1 MNGVRNGSM
10 RIALFTDSFYPELGG
25 IQDSILASARE
36 LGARGHAV
44 AIFAPSASA
53 RDFARAN
60 LPMGEPAM
68 GEPAMGEPVMG
79 EPVMGEQAYGE
90 LADIKPACDEPALVE
105 PALGK
110 TVEVHRLFALPM
122 PGSTGQ
128 SRLVLPTGRRWRPV
142 ARFRPDVIHSHTFL
156 GVGLEALAV
165 ARRLGTPLVGTNHWA
180 IGGFNLYAPIARDAV
195 ARGCWRALAGYYNRC
210 DWVSA
215 PSRATLSD
223 MRAHGFRRPGA
234 VISNPIDTTCFR
246 PPVIGERQ
254 ALKARLGLGS
264 ATILFAGRL
273 AREKRIDVLLRA
285 LPALRQA
292 VPEAELVLAGHGSAR
307 SALEGLARELGVAA
321 HVRFT
326 GTLRHDALA
335 ELCRAADVFALAST
349 SESQSM
355 VLLQAMSAGL
365 ASVGAR
371 HGPLVEYIPPD
382 VGLLAEP
389 GDPSAFATALGGLL
403 GKPEL
408 RAAMGA
414 RATRHVARF
423 GVPVVV
429 DAWQDVYV
437 RASRGEAAAAAP
449 EWSLSCA

>member
-1 MNGVRNGSM
+1 MSGVRNKSM

-44 AIFAPSASA
+44 AIFAPAASP

-60 LPMGEPAM
+60 LPMGEPA
-68 GEPAMGEPVMG
+68 
-79 EPVMGEQAYGE
+79 
-90 LADIKPACDEPALVE
+90 LARPALGGLALGGLAQGCHGPCEPIPSE
-105 PALGK
+105 PALGD

-128 SRLVLPTGRRWRPV
+128 SRLVLPTGRRWRAV

-165 ARRLGTPLVGTNHWA
+165 AHRLRTPLIGTNHWA
-180 IGGFNLYAPIARDAV
+180 IGEFNVYAPVARGAV
-195 ARGCWRALAGYYNRC
+195 ARGCWRALARYYNRC

-215 PSRATLSD
+215 PSRATMAD

-234 VISNPIDTTCFR
+234 VISNPIDTACFH
-246 PPVIGERQ
+246 PPAPGERQ
-254 ALKARLGLGS
+254 ALKARLGLGR
-264 ATILFAGRL
+264 ATVLFAGRL

-307 SALEGLARELGVAA
+307 GALETLARDLGVAA

-371 HGPLVEYIPPD
+371 HGPLVEYITPE

-389 GDPSAFATALGGLL
+389 GQPEAFAQALAGLL
-403 GKPEL
+403 RQPDL
-408 RAAMGA
+408 RAAMEA
-414 RATRHVARF
+414 QATRHVAKF